1 MLLNSYNGL
10 TEEDIRKLSHEEL
23 IQAVLRTFKVPKIQC
38 QNWFGDG
45 LLPDELADA
54 FRNRQ

>member
-1 MLLNSYNGL
+1 MLINSYDGL
-10 TEEDIRKLSHEEL
+10 KEEDIRKLSHEEL
-23 IQAVLRTFKVPKIQC
+23 IQAVLRMFKVPNIAC
-38 QNWFGDG
+38 QNWLGEG